1 MKDKIESFFNENGK
15 EATFLFNTGGKF
27 IISAGEKSYT
37 VAVVSEGKVEVEE
50 GRKGGDFEIA
60 GEPSVM
66 GDIFSSKSV
75 EEFVNKIRFYLVQG
89 KKPKLKIFMERSI
102 ENTKKFLRDYFPALS
117 HLYIIR

>member
-1 MKDKIESFFNENGK
+1 MKNKIESFFNEYGK
-15 EATFLFNTGGKF
+15 EATLLFNVGGKF
-27 IISAGEKSYT
+27 IVTAGEKSYT
-37 VAVVSEGKVEVEE
+37 VTVTDEGKVNVEE
-50 GRKGGDFEIA
+50 GEKDGDFEII

-66 GDIFSSKSV
+66 EDIFSSKSV

-89 KKPKLKIFMERSI
+89 KKPKLKILMERSI